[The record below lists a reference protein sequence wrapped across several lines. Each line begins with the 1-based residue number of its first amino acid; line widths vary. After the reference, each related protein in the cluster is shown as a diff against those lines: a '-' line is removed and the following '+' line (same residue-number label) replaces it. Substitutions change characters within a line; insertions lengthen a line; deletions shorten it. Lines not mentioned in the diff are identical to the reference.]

1 MSIVRLPV
9 RTDAT
14 IVPRKPVRQCSIG
27 LISTFLRNRGF
38 RPRNDTLDYVL
49 AVPAGCGPGTERV
62 ETMQVLK

>member
-38 RPRNDTLDYVL
+38 RLRIGTLVCVL
-49 AVPAGCGPGTERV
+49 AVPEGCGPGTERV